1 MPRSELFRKETVL
14 DQIKEVFWLKGY
26 NGTSMQDLVD
36 ATGLNRSSL
45 YNSFGRKM
53 ELYQSVLKKY
63 QGENA
68 ENLNQLSTC
77 SKTGY
82 QIIESLFKSVKEEM
96 LNDSNRKGCMFINC
110 STEMGNQNLQLNQL
124 LRSNQAKLVSYF
136 KNWVE
141 KGKNDGSICSKS
153 ETTILANYLV
163 NAFQGFRI
171 TGMNTSDIKTLNNII
186 GITLKTLKQ

>member
-1 MPRSELFRKETVL
+1 MPRNEQFHKETIL

-45 YNSFGRKM
+45 YNSFGGKM

-82 QIIESLFKSVKEEM
+82 EIIEFLFQSVKKEM
-96 LNDSNRKGCMFINC
+96 LIDSNKKGCMFINC

-124 LRSNQAKLVSYF
+124 LYSNQAKLVSYF
-136 KNWVE
+136 ENWVE
-141 KGKNDGSICSKS
+141 KGKNDGSINSNS
-153 ETTILANYLV
+153 DTNILANYLV

-171 TGMNTSDIKTLNNII
+171 TGMNTSNNQTLNNII
-186 GITLKTLKQ
+186 ETTLMVLK